1 MDGQLSLF
9 RFGAALGIAAG
20 GLLTAMGLLAWM
32 TGIGAPL
39 VLTLATL
46 LRGYGPGPVAA
57 VLGGAWG
64 AAIGFTTG
72 AALAWLYNRLT
83 SL

>member
-1 MDGQLSLF
+1 MDGRLSLF

-20 GLLTAMGLLAWM
+20 GLLTAIGLVAWM
-32 TGIGAPL
+32 TGGGLPL
-39 VLTLATL
+39 VTTLATL

-64 AAIGFTTG
+64 AALGFPLG
-72 AALAWLYNRLT
+72 AALAWLYNRL
-83 SL
+83 SAL

>member
-1 MDGQLSLF
+1 MDGRLSLF
-9 RFGAALGIAAG
+9 RFGAALGIAVG
-20 GLLTAMGLLAWM
+20 GLLTAIGLLAWM
-32 TGIGAPL
+32 TGVGVPL
-39 VLTLATL
+39 VMMMSTL

-64 AAIGFTTG
+64 AGLGFPLG
-72 AALAWLYNRLT
+72 AALAWLYNRLV